1 MLHQAKE
8 ALNHDEKSK
17 KIQVERFFMIS
28 RESIQYNVLFKRF
41 LKAQENKQKR
51 WGVYARTHAVF

>member
-28 RESIQYNVLFKRF
+28 RESI
-41 LKAQENKQKR
+41 
-51 WGVYARTHAVF
+51 